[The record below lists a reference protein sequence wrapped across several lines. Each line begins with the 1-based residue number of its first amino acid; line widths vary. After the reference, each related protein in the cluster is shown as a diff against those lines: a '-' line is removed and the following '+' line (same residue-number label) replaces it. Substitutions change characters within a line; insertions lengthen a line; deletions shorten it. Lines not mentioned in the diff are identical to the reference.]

1 MLSFGS
7 ATKTRKQERKKI
19 QMTRDEFLTR
29 EQRKKNVKCFEKQT
43 TVQTIDENGEIVSAQ
58 IETTSFCKTST
69 EPNFVKVYYE
79 TMLAFNEIEGIP
91 VAFVLC
97 ISSMMPWVDDEEP
110 LRITM
115 NRYARERIEREC
127 GVKSAQVS
135 RYIKQSVEAGL
146 LFKTDCRGVYEVN
159 PFMIARGSWDKIKD
173 LQCKFDFKG
182 GKWTRTVTISKT
194 PDEMEMKSEEE
205 LEIDARAEKI
215 LEERRAV

>member
-1 MLSFGS
+1 M
-7 ATKTRKQERKKI
+7 TRK
-19 QMTRDEFLTR
+19 DEFLR
-29 EQRKKNVKCFEKQT
+29 EQRKKTVKCFEKET
-43 TVQTIDENGEIVSAQ
+43 TVQTIDQNGEIVSAQ
-58 IETTSFCKTST
+58 VEKTSFCKTST

-79 TMLAFNEIEGIP
+79 TMLAFNEIQGIP

-97 ISSMMPWVDDEEP
+97 ISSMLPWVDDEEP

-173 LQCKFDFKG
+173 LQCQFDFRG

-194 PDEMEMKSEEE
+194 PADMEMKSEEE

-215 LEERRAV
+215 LEERERRAV